1 MDSNVIFDQ
10 KVTNGFTPV
19 LTYAACEWFLI
30 FLMFIDA
37 LLSYLL
43 VWFARYCRLQ
53 MPCFLCSKLLHPL
66 HWRFLLCRNHRSEV
80 SSYMSCQNHGNNLA
94 DCRSMCDDCL
104 LSFTKMTGPNP
115 DMNRLLLGKLGYD
128 LLSKSHFAHPRSCS
142 CCNKPWRTR
151 HHTQRLIRLGSRGR
165 NSSGKPNI
173 PAPRHLSRRGS
184 SGSLKK
190 MRDHKTTS
198 GAEYADVG
206 SRSDGMAHVG
216 YSELKIHSDSDSE
229 FLFSDDDALLQI
241 ADFNAEPSEKR
252 VHNSRSRKSF
262 EDKKMSYHK
271 QPDLREDN
279 QDKHIRKTSSM
290 LEHNLVN
297 KTRQE
302 RPVKAKR
309 HDDALSELISMSEAR
324 PFLLGSPKKL
334 YAVGAAPRYENEAE
348 VSGKSSPA
356 GGEFLSPS
364 GDNGTSRGIQNE
376 EHDDSA
382 DFAQNI
388 PSSAVETEEF
398 EAAMD
403 VSGFVENEPSSDE
416 ENGVEGDSK
425 PLASNDMSDSLEQ
438 EQSSEEENEVKE
450 NNVAEE
456 YFSNEE
462 EDEVSGH
469 FEPLTSKDSSAE
481 EQSSEEE
488 RASDGYSNAKD
499 NSSIEEDV
507 DNEESELL
515 TSNNATGSVT
525 DQSSE
530 EEEASD
536 GYSNAKDQSS
546 KEDVDNEESELVT
559 SNNVTASVTDQS
571 SEEEGTSDGYSNAK
585 DHSST
590 NEDVDNEESE
600 LVTSDNV
607 TGSVTERSAEEE
619 HGDHKETEPLTS
631 PKISKEESELVTSN
645 NVTATVT
652 ERSAEEEH
660 GDHKETE
667 PLTSPKIS
675 KEESELVTSDN
686 MTGSVTERSAEEEHG
701 DHKETEPLASP
712 KITKEESSLEHS
724 DRDSSKVTETR
735 NTSNESPELKHSASV
750 ESLVSISSDIE
761 GENRVDLLKQQLEH
775 DRKCLRE
782 VTKELE
788 EERSASAIATNQAM
802 AMITRL
808 QEEKAALH
816 MEALQY
822 LRMMDEQ
829 AEHDVDA
836 LERANDVLADR
847 EKEIQDLEMEL
858 EYYRAKYPD
867 EPRDEILAS
876 MGILGNVEETSGAST
891 DETSNKAS
899 TDIKLTGSPTAG
911 N

>member
-1 MDSNVIFDQ
+1 MDSYVIFDQ

-94 DCRSMCDDCL
+94 DCRGMCDDCL

-190 MRDHKTTS
+190 MRDHKATS
-198 GAEYADVG
+198 GAEYVDVG

-216 YSELKIHSDSDSE
+216 YSELKINSDSDSE
-229 FLFSDDDALLQI
+229 FLFSDDDAFLQI

-252 VHNSRSRKSF
+252 VHSSRSRKPF
-262 EDKKMSYHK
+262 ADKKMSYHK
-271 QPDLREDN
+271 QPDMREDN

-364 GDNGTSRGIQNE
+364 GDNGTYREIHNQ

-382 DFAQNI
+382 DFTQNI

-403 VSGFVENEPSSDE
+403 VSGFVENEPSSEE

-425 PLASNDMSDSLEQ
+425 TLASNDMSDSLEQ
-438 EQSSEEENEVKE
+438 EQSSEEEKEVKE

-456 YFSNEE
+456 YFSNEG

-469 FEPLTSKDSSAE
+469 FEPLTSKNVSVSSVE

-488 RASDGYSNAKD
+488 GASDGYSNAKD
-499 NSSIEEDV
+499 HSSIEE
-507 DNEESELL
+507 E
-515 TSNNATGSVT
+515 
-525 DQSSE
+525 
-530 EEEASD
+530 
-536 GYSNAKDQSS
+536 
-546 KEDVDNEESELVT
+546 VDNEESELVT
-559 SNNVTASVTDQS
+559 SNNVTGSLTDQS
-571 SEEEGTSDGYSNAK
+571 SEEEETSDGYSNAK
-585 DHSST
+585 DHSSK
-590 NEDVDNEESE
+590 EDVDNEESE

-645 NVTATVT
+645 NVTGSVT

-660 GDHKETE
+660 GDQKETE

-675 KEESELVTSDN
+675 KEESELVTSN
-686 MTGSVTERSAEEEHG
+686 NVTSTVTERSAEEEHG
-701 DHKETEPLASP
+701 YHTETEPLTSP
-712 KITKEESSLEHS
+712 KISKEESSLEHS
-724 DRDSSKVTETR
+724 DKDSSKVTETR

-750 ESLVSISSDIE
+750 ESFVSISSDIE
-761 GENRVDLLKQQLEH
+761 GENRVDLLKLQLEH

-836 LERANDVLADR
+836 LERANDVLADK

-876 MGILGNVEETSGAST
+876 MGILGNIEETSGAST

-899 TDIKLTGSPTAG
+899 ANTKLTGSPTAG

>member
-10 KVTNGFTPV
+10 KVINGFAPV

-94 DCRSMCDDCL
+94 DCRGMCDDCL

-115 DMNRLLLGKLGYD
+115 DMHRLLLGKLGYD

-173 PAPRHLSRRGS
+173 PTPRNLSRRGS

-190 MRDHKTTS
+190 MKDHKATS
-198 GAEYADVG
+198 VADYVEVG

-216 YSELKIHSDSDSE
+216 YSELKIHSDSESE
-229 FLFSDDDALLQI
+229 FLFSDDDAFLQVT
-241 ADFNAEPSEKR
+241 ADFIVEPSEKR
-252 VHNSRSRKSF
+252 AHKSRSRKSF
-262 EDKKMSYHK
+262 EDKKMPYHK
-271 QPDLREDN
+271 QPDLQDSHDKSIHVEDN
-279 QDKHIRKTSSM
+279 ETVESSM

-297 KTRQE
+297 KNRQQ
-302 RPVKAKR
+302 RPVKAKE
-309 HDDALSELISMSEAR
+309 HDDVLFELISMSEAR
-324 PFLLGSPKKL
+324 PFLLGSPRKF
-334 YAVGAAPRYENEAE
+334 AAGAAPRYENEAE
-348 VSGKSSPA
+348 VRGDPSPT
-356 GGEFLSPS
+356 GGEFSSPF
-364 GDNGTSRGIQNE
+364 GENGASREIQNQ
-376 EHDDSA
+376 EHDDTGDS
-382 DFAQNI
+382 AQNI
-388 PSSAVETEEF
+388 PSSDVEIDVF
-398 EAAMD
+398 EAATEQNVYDHMD
-403 VSGFVENEPSSDE
+403 VSGFVANEPSSDE
-416 ENGVEGDSK
+416 ENGVEGESK
-425 PLASNDMSDSLEQ
+425 ALGSNDMSDSLEQ
-438 EQSSEEENEVKE
+438 EQSSEEENEAKG

-462 EDEVSGH
+462 DDEVSGH
-469 FEPLTSKDSSAE
+469 SEPLTSKNVPGSSVE
-481 EQSSEEE
+481 
-488 RASDGYSNAKD
+488 
-499 NSSIEEDV
+499 
-507 DNEESELL
+507 
-515 TSNNATGSVT
+515 
-525 DQSSE
+525 
-530 EEEASD
+530 
-536 GYSNAKDQSS
+536 
-546 KEDVDNEESELVT
+546 
-559 SNNVTASVTDQS
+559 DQS
-571 SEEEGTSDGYSNAK
+571 SEEEGGSNGYSNAK
-585 DHSST
+585 DHSSIE
-590 NEDVDNEESE
+590 EDVENEEAE
-600 LVTSDNV
+600 LMTSNNV
-607 TGSVTERSAEEE
+607 TDPVTEHSTEEE
-619 HGDHKETEPLTS
+619 HADHKETEP
-631 PKISKEESELVTSN
+631 
-645 NVTATVT
+645 
-652 ERSAEEEH
+652 
-660 GDHKETE
+660 
-667 PLTSPKIS
+667 PLTSPTIS
-675 KEESELVTSDN
+675 N
-686 MTGSVTERSAEEEHG
+686 
-701 DHKETEPLASP
+701 
-712 KITKEESSLEHS
+712 EESSIKHS
-724 DRDSSKVTETR
+724 DGDSSKVTETR
-735 NTSNESPELKHSASV
+735 NTSNESPELKNSASV
-750 ESLVSISSDIE
+750 ESFVSISSDIE

-775 DRKCLRE
+775 ERKCLRE

-788 EERSASAIATNQAM
+788 EERNASAIATNQAM

-867 EPRDEILAS
+867 EPKEEILAS
-876 MGILGNVEETSGAST
+876 MGILGSLEETSGAST

-899 TDIKLTGSPTAG
+899 TDTKLTGSPTAG